1 MDFLANPNII
11 YLLLA
16 AGLMIAILALVAP
29 GTGILEIGAI
39 FLLGVAG
46 WAIYANNVPINY
58 WALGV
63 LLVGA
68 ILFYLSVRRSRGW
81 SLLIASIIAIV
92 FGSAYLFAGEVWYL
106 PAVDPIL
113 ASVVSVVSGCFFWVA
128 ARKTIEAN
136 KVRPTHDL
144 EALIGAIGE
153 AKTNI
158 QSEGSAF
165 VAGELWSARSEIPIL
180 EGQRVRVVSREGFIL
195 NVEPVE

>member
-11 YLLLA
+11 YFLLA

-68 ILFYLSVRRSRGW
+68 ILFYLSVRRFQAALTHHSRP
-81 SLLIASIIAIV
+81 
-92 FGSAYLFAGEVWYL
+92 YE
-106 PAVDPIL
+106 
-113 ASVVSVVSGCFFWVA
+113 
-128 ARKTIEAN
+128 
-136 KVRPTHDL
+136 
-144 EALIGAIGE
+144 
-153 AKTNI
+153 
-158 QSEGSAF
+158 
-165 VAGELWSARSEIPIL
+165 
-180 EGQRVRVVSREGFIL
+180 
-195 NVEPVE
+195 